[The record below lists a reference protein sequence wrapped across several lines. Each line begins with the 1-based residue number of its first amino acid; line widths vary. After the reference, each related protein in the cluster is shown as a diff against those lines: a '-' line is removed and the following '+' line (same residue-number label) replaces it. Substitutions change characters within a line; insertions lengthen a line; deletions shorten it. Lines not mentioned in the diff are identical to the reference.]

1 MNLNEK
7 WEPNLVL
14 NYIEGDTSYH
24 EDLNVI
30 WLYFSFYDCHY
41 CLGVSKKDCEKDLEN
56 DFLSFS
62 LDGQSKLFSAFEDL
76 MEDKYAKKIQEQF
89 IRYKKYLIEEEEE
102 LNKPI
107 PELDLT
113 KFKRVYWLE
122 YFKDEDKPT
131 EKIEIE
137 ISRIENIEYK
147 LSKDEYL
154 EPKHQ

>member
-14 NYIEGDTSYH
+14 NYIEGDTSSH
-24 EDLNVI
+24 EELNVI
-30 WLYFSFYDCHY
+30 WLYFSFYDCEY
-41 CLGVSKKDCEKDLEN
+41 CLGVSKKDCEKNLEN

-62 LDGQSKLFSAFEDL
+62 LDGHTKLFSAFEDL
-76 MEDKYAKKIQEQF
+76 MEDNYSKKIQEQF
-89 IRYKKYLIEEEEE
+89 IRYKNYLIEQEEEM
-102 LNKPI
+102 NKPI
-107 PELDLT
+107 PELDLS
-113 KFKRVYWLE
+113 KFKKVYWLE
-122 YFKDEDKPT
+122 YFKDEDRPT

-137 ISRIENIEYK
+137 RSRIENIEYK